1 MACAELDP
9 AFDVAGVAAQEAV
22 LQALDLL
29 NAGLVPQAP
38 LPIAEAL
45 ASKQKQLARK
55 LDTAHWDRQLAA
67 ALPWARTVLLRS
79 EAELGA
85 RAFLA
90 AVPRLLARMEGAVFL
105 TELRHRLLVPDTAQD
120 MWCPKCDGVMDRFS
134 LHAGTCAAGG
144 ERTLRHN
151 AVRNVLCTW
160 ADRAGL
166 QPERERGGLLLPQ
179 RADELGLARRRPADI
194 YLPCFRACQRMDSL
208 TEAGRQGRRPI
219 WTLQALVRGRA
230 SNSCPWRLKAQARG
244 TQRRP
249 ECCGR

>member
-1 MACAELDP
+1 MSSIGGCAGACAELDP

-38 LPIAEAL
+38 LPIVEAL
-45 ASKQKQLARK
+45 ASKQLARK
-55 LDTAHWDRQLAA
+55 LDTADWDRQLAA
-67 ALPWARTVLLRS
+67 ALPWARTVLRS

-144 ERTLRHN
+144 GAH
-151 AVRNVLCTW
+151 
-160 ADRAGL
+160 
-166 QPERERGGLLLPQ
+166 
-179 RADELGLARRRPADI
+179 LA
-194 YLPCFRACQRMDSL
+194 S
-208 TEAGRQGRRPI
+208 
-219 WTLQALVRGRA
+219 
-230 SNSCPWRLKAQARG
+230 
-244 TQRRP
+244 
-249 ECCGR
+249 